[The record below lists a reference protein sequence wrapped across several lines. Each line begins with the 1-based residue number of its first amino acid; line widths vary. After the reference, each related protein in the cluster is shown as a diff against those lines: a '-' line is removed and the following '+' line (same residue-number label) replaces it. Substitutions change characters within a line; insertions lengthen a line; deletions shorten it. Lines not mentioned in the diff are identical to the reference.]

1 MQVFFN
7 DSKGIWTPV
16 TAVKGR
22 CLNRLTMEPKKAP
35 RVGLEPTTLRL
46 TAECST
52 IELSR
57 NIFYPAFQQVFFIL
71 EGYTFKTAYT
81 ITSIHASTVFFRII
95 RFRFASLPSI
105 LSCLI
110 LLSLEVRSRFALSN
124 DLHTKFLWCLRLQKQ
139 VFRSNPRPISS
150 SQLRTLLHFH
160 LCPIYL
166 VVFKGSY

>member
-1 MQVFFN
+1 MKELTCKKLLQVAF
-7 DSKGIWTPV
+7 T
-16 TAVKGR
+16 
-22 CLNRLTMEPKKAP
+22 P

-95 RFRFASLPSI
+95 RSRFASLPSI

-124 DLHTKFLWCLRLQKQ
+124 DLRTLRVL
-139 VFRSNPRPISS
+139 RSNPRPISS